1 MATDM
6 YLVQHF
12 GRGINLR
19 VANVTQALSDAEVA
33 ALLREDDEVVA
44 RRQALQ
50 ANIEKLRVAR
60 DLLDCREGHILAI
73 RRLVVAAA
81 AARVL
86 AQRHNV
92 RLARALGL

>member
-60 DLLDCREGHILAI
+60 DLLDDFYKPYKYSAI
-73 RRLVVAAA
+73 
-81 AARVL
+81 
-86 AQRHNV
+86 
-92 RLARALGL
+92 

>member
-33 ALLREDDEVVA
+33 ALLREDEEVVA

-60 DLLDCREGHILAI
+60 DLLDDFYKPFKYS
-73 RRLVVAAA
+73 
-81 AARVL
+81 
-86 AQRHNV
+86 
-92 RLARALGL
+92 RAG